1 MAALA
6 READGAVE
14 VPPTIHALLQ
24 ARLDTLGAEERTVI
38 ERGAVEGKVFHR
50 GAVTALAPEP
60 QRDDVP
66 GRLLSLVR
74 KELVRPDRTQIPGD
88 DAFRFRHLLIRDTA
102 YESLPKAVRA
112 DLHERFADWLDG
124 HAALYEQDEILGYHL
139 EQAARYRRELDAD
152 DPARPQLAERAGERL
167 GCRRSDGVRPRGLPR
182 DPRACS
188 NAPSRF
194 SRTGRS
200 AQRLLPY
207 LSRTRSIESGD
218 PTLQPMLEELARG
231 RRGRPRD
238 RARVPALWS
247 SP

>member
-6 READGAVE
+6 RETNGAVE

-60 QRDDVP
+60 ERDDVA

-112 DLHERFADWLDG
+112 DLHERFADWLDA

-139 EQAARYRRELDAD
+139 EQAARYRAELDPD
-152 DPARPQLAERAGERL
+152 DPRASALAERAGGPPRC
-167 GCRRSDGVRPRGLPR
+167 GRSEQR
-182 DPRACS
+182 S
-188 NAPSRF
+188 
-194 SRTGRS
+194 TGRTS
-200 AQRLLPY
+200 TRPACLLERAVSLLPDGPERQRLLPY
-207 LSRTRSIESGD
+207 RLHDADRERRPDAASRCSRSSREGD
-218 PTLQPMLEELARG
+218 AV
-231 RRGRPRD
+231 D
-238 RARVPALWS
+238 RAVACPIPAS
-247 SP
+247 VEP